1 MDKLYYSSKAQALL
15 QDSNTY
21 QVLPKDPT
29 PQLKNKLITLLKN
42 IHQTGGLNT
51 KNTNSYTQQVPFHPN
66 FMASLKSIKQ
76 VLHSGPL
83 YPAGAPSPMG

>member
-1 MDKLYYSSKAQALL
+1 MVVMDTHDYNNKAQALL

-42 IHQTGGLNT
+42 IHQNRRPQHPQIQAVIPN
-51 KNTNSYTQQVPFHPN
+51 KCHSTQILWPP
-66 FMASLKSIKQ
+66 
-76 VLHSGPL
+76 
-83 YPAGAPSPMG
+83 